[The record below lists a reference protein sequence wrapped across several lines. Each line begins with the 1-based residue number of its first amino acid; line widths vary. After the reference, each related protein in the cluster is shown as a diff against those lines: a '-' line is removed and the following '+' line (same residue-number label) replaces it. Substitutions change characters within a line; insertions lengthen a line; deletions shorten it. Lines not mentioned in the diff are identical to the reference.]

1 MACGGNLICDA
12 QNITV
17 QANPD
22 IAGYGVLISFIL
34 SAFLTIS
41 AVIFA
46 YFSDSMAESYITDT
60 DTWLIHGFQNALW
73 KLLAKQP
80 FRFILAKIRR
90 RNNTRQKLNRKQ
102 REEALNSF
110 ILSLSDQQLATG
122 LAILIAAVTN
132 QCTLTPPDFRV
143 AFALAWFSTTT
154 HLATLDSLR
163 QYFVQHAMLRN
174 VRIIGML
181 AFMALFLYSF
191 LVVLLMENSPDSLV
205 PVQCHVQG
213 SVKLYSDEEI
223 TLSKYFVPWVM
234 TVLFLIFEYKAA
246 LLRTYDYGDQD
257 LIGLGALSKNVL
269 ALWSR
274 WRHPK
279 NLHLPHMSTKEWRY
293 VQNEFALELFAA
305 QRRGLLEGVMQVPAN
320 TKHWRRLN
328 KTYQYAEH
336 RHWQSLLPLA
346 FPMIFMMV
354 YGFVQ
359 MLMFRLELGEINGI
373 EFDSSMG
380 FGQIIPLIL
389 LALPFLAAAELY
401 SESKTVPLQTKP
413 LEFSS
418 AATGES
424 TSAIEFTAMNR
435 TLTLPMTS
443 SADSGDSEL
452 VQLEQNALEYAA
464 QLADIQRYF
473 YADTKCIQRLQVA
486 AKTEQ
491 EVKETLKKKA
501 ALLKATIEY
510 RASEQHMK
518 GFSWVMT
525 LILFS
530 RVSVAVIMPTLINL
544 GKYSFSGTAGGFW
557 ILALGAHRFYTW
569 IKRLRCIKIE
579 RYLRLLEDYRA
590 KKIPTGL

>member
-1 MACGGNLICDA
+1 MACGGELICDA

-22 IAGYGVLISFIL
+22 IAGYGLM
-34 SAFLTIS
+34 
-41 AVIFA
+41 
-46 YFSDSMAESYITDT
+46 D
-60 DTWLIHGFQNALW
+60 
-73 KLLAKQP
+73 KQP
-80 FRFILAKIRR
+80 FRFVLAKLRIRH
-90 RNNTRQKLNRKQ
+90 NTRQKLSRRE
-102 REEALNSF
+102 REEALNNF

-213 SVKLYSDEEI
+213 SVKLYGDEEV

-234 TVLFLIFEYKAA
+234 TVLFLIFEYKSA
-246 LLRTYDYGDQD
+246 LLRTYDYGAND

-279 NLHLPHMSTKEWRY
+279 NLRLPHMSTKEWRY
-293 VQNEFALELFAA
+293 VQNEFALESFAA
-305 QRRGLLEGVMQVPAN
+305 QRRDLLEGVMQVPAN

-328 KTYQYAEH
+328 KTYQYAAH

-346 FPMIFMMV
+346 FPMTFMMV

-401 SESKTVPLQTKP
+401 SV
-413 LEFSS
+413 EFSS

-424 TSAIEFTAMNR
+424 TSAIEFTAINR

-443 SADSGDSEL
+443 SADVDDPEL
-452 VQLEQNALEYAA
+452 VQLEQNTLEYAA
-464 QLADIQRYF
+464 QLTGIQRYF
-473 YADTKCIQRLQVA
+473 YADTKCIQSLQVA

-491 EVKETLKKKA
+491 EVKEILKKKST
-501 ALLKATIEY
+501 LLKATIEY
-510 RASEQHMK
+510 GEAEQHMK
-518 GFSWVMT
+518 GFSWVMA

-530 RVSVAVIMPTLINL
+530 RLSVAIIMPTLINL
-544 GKYSFSGTAGGFW
+544 GKDSFSGTAGGFW
-557 ILALGAHRFYTW
+557 IAALGAHRFYTW
-569 IKRLRCIKIE
+569 IRRLRCIKVE
-579 RYLRLLEDYRA
+579 RYVRLLEEYRA
-590 KKIPTGL
+590 KKTSTAP

>member
-1 MACGGNLICDA
+1 MACGGELICDA

-22 IAGYGVLISFIL
+22 IAGYG
-34 SAFLTIS
+34 
-41 AVIFA
+41 
-46 YFSDSMAESYITDT
+46 
-60 DTWLIHGFQNALW
+60 
-73 KLLAKQP
+73 P
-80 FRFILAKIRR
+80 FRFVLAKLRIRH
-90 RNNTRQKLNRKQ
+90 NTRQKLSRRE
-102 REEALNSF
+102 REEALNNF

-213 SVKLYSDEEI
+213 SVKLYGDEEV

-234 TVLFLIFEYKAA
+234 TVLFLIFEYKSA
-246 LLRTYDYGDQD
+246 LLRTYDYGAND

-279 NLHLPHMSTKEWRY
+279 NLRLPHMSTKEWRY
-293 VQNEFALELFAA
+293 VQNEFALESFAA
-305 QRRGLLEGVMQVPAN
+305 QRRDLLEGVMQVPAN

-328 KTYQYAEH
+328 KTYQYAAH

-346 FPMIFMMV
+346 FPMTFMMV

-401 SESKTVPLQTKP
+401 SESKTQSLQTKP
-413 LEFSS
+413 VEFSS

-424 TSAIEFTAMNR
+424 TSAIEFTAINR

-443 SADSGDSEL
+443 SADVDDPEL
-452 VQLEQNALEYAA
+452 VQLEQNTLEYAA
-464 QLADIQRYF
+464 QLTGIQRYF
-473 YADTKCIQRLQVA
+473 YADTKCIQSLQVA

-491 EVKETLKKKA
+491 EVKEILKKKST
-501 ALLKATIEY
+501 LLKATIEY
-510 RASEQHMK
+510 GEAEQHMK
-518 GFSWVMT
+518 GFSWVMA

-530 RVSVAVIMPTLINL
+530 RLSVAIIMPTLINL
-544 GKYSFSGTAGGFW
+544 GKDSFSGTAGGYAASKLRDMYDFW
-557 ILALGAHRFYTW
+557 RSIARKRHRQPRETLDKYFHAALFLIVFGYRSWTDFPS
-569 IKRLRCIKIE
+569 
-579 RYLRLLEDYRA
+579 LLNKTNGTIANSNHDRSH
-590 KKIPTGL
+590 IP